1 MDEFHISI
9 KFIII
14 ELNFYSSSIPN
25 LSWHLQKLLLME
37 IMLPFWESLAMRFV
51 YCEAAFYDNLRLMA
65 WNKID
70 ADICFYPF
78 LFCSIFITGLATGWF
93 IYRCKICF
101 GEYTLSCVPH
111 SIFLFTSIHLSTL
124 SVCTFNIWLSYLLKY
139 VIWKWLHLFKV
150 GSTCTH

>member
-1 MDEFHISI
+1 MDEFHIFI

-51 YCEAAFYDNLRLMA
+51 YSEAAFYDNLRLMA

-70 ADICFYPF
+70 ANICFYPF

-93 IYRCKICF
+93 IYSCKICF
-101 GEYTLSCVPH
+101 GEYASCPICLIPFFYLHPYTFPPCLFVH
-111 SIFLFTSIHLSTL
+111 SISD
-124 SVCTFNIWLSYLLKY
+124 YLTY
-139 VIWKWLHLFKV
+139 
-150 GSTCTH
+150 

>member
-51 YCEAAFYDNLRLMA
+51 YCEAAFYDNLRFDGMEQ
-65 WNKID
+65 
-70 ADICFYPF
+70 Y
-78 LFCSIFITGLATGWF
+78 
-93 IYRCKICF
+93 
-101 GEYTLSCVPH
+101 
-111 SIFLFTSIHLSTL
+111 
-124 SVCTFNIWLSYLLKY
+124 
-139 VIWKWLHLFKV
+139 
-150 GSTCTH
+150 

>member
-14 ELNFYSSSIPN
+14 ELNLYSSSIPN

-37 IMLPFWESLAMRFV
+37 IMVPFWESLAMRFV

-70 ADICFYPF
+70 SDICFYPF

-93 IYRCKICF
+93 IY
-101 GEYTLSCVPH
+101 SCNTHPVLCASFH
-111 SIFLFTSIHLSTL
+111 FSIYIHTPFHL
-124 SVCTFNIWLSYLLKY
+124 VCLYIQYLIILLKS
-139 VIWKWLHLFKV
+139 VIWKSLHLFKV